1 MELTSCGDTI
11 TKFIN
16 TLVRDYT
23 TSHSDM
29 YPLRLSDLNQLKY
42 VWYPHDASSAAIDIE
57 PNTIYIRS
65 ADVLNGAE
73 LAEDWRLPEQVL
85 LCEYLLQPKCFI
97 PILNDIAS
105 VLHIRR
111 SDTDI
116 DHTYLSKVH
125 DAYRLHILYANCIVR
140 IQRPNAV
147 YDELSMLFGVRGMNY
162 RIEVKQLKYEKRLIE
177 RRMTKKYKNRIGL
190 LSMRLLEISLKQPEY
205 KQPEPEETY
214 EDHPDPN
221 KPAERDGHGSVLRR
235 EAGGTDIMHREP
247 LWNSIKYAAIDLYNT
262 LRDIGHGNTDDPY
275 TYL

>member
-65 ADVLNGAE
+65 ADVLDGAE

-85 LCEYLLQPKCFI
+85 LGEYILQPKCFI

-105 VLHIRR
+105 VLHIRFTISGR
-111 SDTDI
+111 LRTAVQ
-116 DHTYLSKVH
+116 LSIWMK
-125 DAYRLHILYANCIVR
+125 R
-140 IQRPNAV
+140 QSS
-147 YDELSMLFGVRGMNY
+147 LSMFW
-162 RIEVKQLKYEKRLIE
+162 I
-177 RRMTKKYKNRIGL
+177 
-190 LSMRLLEISLKQPEY
+190 
-205 KQPEPEETY
+205 
-214 EDHPDPN
+214 
-221 KPAERDGHGSVLRR
+221 
-235 EAGGTDIMHREP
+235 
-247 LWNSIKYAAIDLYNT
+247 
-262 LRDIGHGNTDDPY
+262 
-275 TYL
+275 

>member
-29 YPLRLSDLNQLKY
+29 CPLRLSDLNQLKY

-65 ADVLNGAE
+65 ADVLDGAE

-235 EAGGTDIMHREP
+235 EAGGNDIMHREP

-262 LRDIGHGNTDDPY
+262 LRDIGHGNIDDPY
-275 TYL
+275 NYL